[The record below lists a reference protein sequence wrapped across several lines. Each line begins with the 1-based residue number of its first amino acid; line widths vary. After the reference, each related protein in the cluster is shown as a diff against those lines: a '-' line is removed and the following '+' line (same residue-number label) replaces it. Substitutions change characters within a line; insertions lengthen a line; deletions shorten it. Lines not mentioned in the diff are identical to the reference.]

1 MKLSKKSEKKLF
13 DLHAEI
19 CKVFANPKRL
29 EILNAIREKE
39 LTVSDLVDVLDVRK
53 ANVSQ
58 HLAVLRQKK
67 VVNARR
73 EGVNIYYSVSDP
85 KIIAACDLMREVLL
99 GQLREGERLIR
110 RKK

>member
-39 LTVSDLVDVLDVRK
+39 LTVSELVEILGIRK

-58 HLAVLRQKK
+58 HLAVLRQKG
-67 VVNARR
+67 VVHTRR
-73 EGVNIYYSVSDP
+73 DGLNIYYSISDP
-85 KIIAACDLMREVLL
+85 KIIEACDLMRNVLL
-99 GQLREGERLIR
+99 KQLREGDRLIR

>member
-1 MKLSKKSEKKLF
+1 MKLYKKPDKRLF

-39 LTVSDLVDVLDVRK
+39 LAVSELVEILDIRK

-58 HLAVLRQKK
+58 HLAVLRQKG
-67 VVNARR
+67 VVRTRR
-73 EGVNIYYSVSDP
+73 EGLNIYYSISNL
-85 KIIAACDLMREVLL
+85 KIIKACDLMREVLIN
-99 GQLREGERLIR
+99 QLKEGERLIR
-110 RKK
+110 RKI

>member
-1 MKLSKKSEKKLF
+1 MKLYKKPDKRLF

-39 LTVSDLVDVLDVRK
+39 LAVSELVEILDIRK

-58 HLAVLRQKK
+58 HLAVLRQKG
-67 VVNARR
+67 VVRTRR
-73 EGVNIYYSVSDP
+73 EGLNIYYSISDP
-85 KIIAACDLMREVLL
+85 KIIKACDLMREVLIN
-99 GQLREGERLIR
+99 QLKEGERLIR
-110 RKK
+110 RKI

>member
-39 LTVSDLVDVLDVRK
+39 LTVSELVEILGIRK
-53 ANVSQ
+53 ANASQ
-58 HLAVLRQKK
+58 HLAVLRQKR
-67 VVNARR
+67 VVHTRR
-73 EGVNIYYSVSDP
+73 DGLNIYYSISDP
-85 KIIAACDLMREVLL
+85 KIIKACDLMREVLL
-99 GQLREGERLIR
+99 NQLKEGERLIR
-110 RKK
+110 RRR

>member
-1 MKLSKKSEKKLF
+1 MKQPKVEKRLF

-39 LTVSDLVDVLDVRK
+39 LTVSELVEILSIRK

-58 HLAVLRQKK
+58 HLAVLRQKR
-67 VVNARR
+67 VVHTRR
-73 EGVNIYYSVSDP
+73 EGLNIYYSISDP
-85 KIIAACDLMREVLL
+85 KIIKACDLMREVLL
-99 GQLREGERLIR
+99 SQLKEGERLMR
-110 RKK
+110 RRR

>member
-29 EILNAIREKE
+29 EILNSIREKE
-39 LTVSDLVDVLDVRK
+39 LTVSELVELLDVRK

-58 HLAVLRQKK
+58 HLAVLRQKG
-67 VVNARR
+67 VVHTRR
-73 EGVNIYYSVSDP
+73 DGLNIYYSISDP
-85 KIIAACDLMREVLL
+85 KIIEACDLMRKVLL
-99 GQLREGERLIR
+99 KQLREGNRLIR
-110 RKK
+110 RMK

>member
-1 MKLSKKSEKKLF
+1 MKLSKQSEKKLF

-39 LTVSDLVDVLDVRK
+39 LTVSELVEALGVRK

-58 HLAVLRQKK
+58 HLAVLRQKG
-67 VVNARR
+67 VVHTRR
-73 EGVNIYYSVSDP
+73 DGLNICYSISDP
-85 KIIAACDLMREVLL
+85 KIIEACDLMRKVLL
-99 GQLREGERLIR
+99 KQLREGERLIR

>member
-39 LTVSDLVDVLDVRK
+39 LTVSELVEELGVRK

-58 HLAVLRQKK
+58 HLAVLRQKR
-67 VVNARR
+67 VVHTRR
-73 EGVNIYYSVSDP
+73 DGLNIYYSISDP
-85 KIIAACDLMREVLL
+85 KIIEACDLMRKVLL
-99 GQLREGERLIR
+99 KQLKEGERLMRR
-110 RKK
+110 RK